1 MGMIRGPPGTP
12 RSLCQHRQYA
22 SRCAERRFMRTDLWE
37 PKSIPT
43 GSSRSRCSLTRIEL
57 TRVFIKWYH
66 EWGKE
71 RKKRKKGIE
80 VYLLWS
86 IIVLSIEIFRY
97 GIDGVFFGSW
107 KSVRRKD
114 WAFGFSNMFWMF
126 DSLEGRSVKESFSI
140 LFKGGKMDETRWGE

>member
-1 MGMIRGPPGTP
+1 
-12 RSLCQHRQYA
+12 
-22 SRCAERRFMRTDLWE
+22 MRTDLWE

-43 GSSRSRCSLTRIEL
+43 GSARSRCSLTRIEL

-97 GIDGVFFGSW
+97 GIDGVFFGS
-107 KSVRRKD
+107 
-114 WAFGFSNMFWMF
+114 
-126 DSLEGRSVKESFSI
+126 
-140 LFKGGKMDETRWGE
+140 